1 MEPQKI
7 QPVVID
13 KHCAAKLERDLAAYP
28 QGIIFPVD
36 KPYKWT
42 SSDVVRKI
50 KYALRNYF
58 GTKNIKIGHAGTLDP
73 LATGLLIICVG
84 KATKLSEPLQAEKK
98 EYIAEFTLGA
108 TTLSFDREHP
118 IDALYPTEHIT
129 PDSLHNAVA
138 QLTAQTEQLPPVFS
152 AKYVNGT
159 RSYFLARHGEE
170 VELKPAPIKI
180 YSADL
185 LQYIGLSSLINV
197 NKGKSDNSKDSKNDD
212 SVVCGV
218 SACEGKIACEG
229 KSACEGMGDVE
240 NYWGLVRPSYG
251 ADAEHNTFMV
261 KKRIASQEDNP
272 VPLYTEN
279 SLLTPE
285 QINALPRAVV
295 RIECSKGTY
304 IRSVARDFGLAL
316 GSGAF
321 MSALRRTASGGFRVE
336 DAINLKEFFNF

>member
-108 TTLSFDREHP
+108 TTPSFDREHP
-118 IDALYPTEHIT
+118 IDALYATEHIT

-180 YSADL
+180 YSTEL
-185 LQYIGLSSLINV
+185 LAP
-197 NKGKSDNSKDSKNDD
+197 D
-212 SVVCGV
+212 
-218 SACEGKIACEG
+218 
-229 KSACEGMGDVE
+229 GD
-240 NYWGLVRPSYG
+240 WGLVRPSYG
-251 ADAEHNTFMV
+251 TDAEHNTFMV

>member
-1 MEPQKI
+1 MPII

-13 KHCAAKLERDLAAYP
+13 KHCTAKLERDLAAYP

-84 KATKLSEPLQAEKK
+84 KATKLSEALQAEKK

-108 TTLSFDREHP
+108 TTPSFDREHP
-118 IDALYPTEHIT
+118 IDALYPTDHIT
-129 PDSLHNAVA
+129 PDSLQSAVA

-170 VELKPAPIKI
+170 VELKPSPIKI
-180 YSADL
+180 YSTEL
-185 LQYIGLSSLINV
+185 LAP
-197 NKGKSDNSKDSKNDD
+197 D
-212 SVVCGV
+212 
-218 SACEGKIACEG
+218 
-229 KSACEGMGDVE
+229 GD
-240 NYWGLVRPSYG
+240 WGLVRPSYG
-251 ADAEHNTFMV
+251 TDAEHNTFMV

-336 DAINLKEFFNF
+336 DAINLKEFFKF

>member
-28 QGIIFPVD
+28 HGIIFPVD

-108 TTLSFDREHP
+108 TTPSFDREHP

-180 YSADL
+180 YSTEL
-185 LQYIGLSSLINV
+185 LAP
-197 NKGKSDNSKDSKNDD
+197 D
-212 SVVCGV
+212 
-218 SACEGKIACEG
+218 
-229 KSACEGMGDVE
+229 GD
-240 NYWGLVRPSYG
+240 WGLVRPSYG
-251 ADAEHNTFMV
+251 TDAEHNTFMV

-295 RIECSKGTY
+295 RWQRPPSSPW
-304 IRSVARDFGLAL
+304 RP
-316 GSGAF
+316 
-321 MSALRRTASGGFRVE
+321 
-336 DAINLKEFFNF
+336 

>member
-1 MEPQKI
+1 MPII

-13 KHCAAKLERDLAAYP
+13 THCAAKLERDLAAYP

-108 TTLSFDREHP
+108 TTPSFDREHP

-180 YSADL
+180 YSTEL
-185 LQYIGLSSLINV
+185 LAP
-197 NKGKSDNSKDSKNDD
+197 D
-212 SVVCGV
+212 
-218 SACEGKIACEG
+218 
-229 KSACEGMGDVE
+229 GD
-240 NYWGLVRPSYG
+240 WGLVRPSYG
-251 ADAEHNTFMV
+251 TDAEHNTFMV

>member
-1 MEPQKI
+1 MSETKSI
-7 QPVVID
+7 KPVVID
-13 KHCAAKLERDLAAYP
+13 GHFSQNLERDLAAYP
-28 QGIIFPVD
+28 EGIIFPVD

-84 KATKLSEPLQAEKK
+84 KATKLSESLQAEKK

-108 TTLSFDREHP
+108 TTPSFDREHP
-118 IDALYPTEHIT
+118 IDALYPTDHIT
-129 PDSLHNAVA
+129 LDSLKSAVT

-180 YSADL
+180 YDTELMYYS
-185 LQYIGLSSLINV
+185 GCVSEW
-197 NKGKSDNSKDSKNDD
+197 KG
-212 SVVCGV
+212 
-218 SACEGKIACEG
+218 
-229 KSACEGMGDVE
+229 
-240 NYWGLVRPSYG
+240 WGLERPLYG
-251 ADAEHNTFMV
+251 SDAEHNTFMV

-336 DAINLKEFFNF
+336 DAINLKEFFNSL

>member
-1 MEPQKI
+1 MPII

-13 KHCAAKLERDLAAYP
+13 KHCTAKLERDLAAYP

-84 KATKLSEPLQAEKK
+84 KATKLSEALQAEKK

-108 TTLSFDREHP
+108 TTPSFDREHP
-118 IDALYPTEHIT
+118 IDALYPTDHIT
-129 PDSLHNAVA
+129 PDSLQSAVA

-170 VELKPAPIKI
+170 VELKPSPIKI
-180 YSADL
+180 YATEL
-185 LQYIGLSSLINV
+185 LD
-197 NKGKSDNSKDSKNDD
+197 SD
-212 SVVCGV
+212 
-218 SACEGKIACEG
+218 
-229 KSACEGMGDVE
+229 GD
-240 NYWGLVRPSYG
+240 WGLERPSYG
-251 ADAEHNTFMV
+251 CDAEHNTFMV

-304 IRSVARDFGLAL
+304 IRSVARDFGLSL

>member
-1 MEPQKI
+1 MPII

-13 KHCAAKLERDLAAYP
+13 KHCTAKLERDLAAYP

-84 KATKLSEPLQAEKK
+84 KATKLSEALQAEKK

-108 TTLSFDREHP
+108 TTPSFDREHP

-129 PDSLHNAVA
+129 QESLQSAVT

-170 VELKPAPIKI
+170 VELKPSPIKI
-180 YSADL
+180 YATEL
-185 LQYIGLSSLINV
+185 LD
-197 NKGKSDNSKDSKNDD
+197 SD
-212 SVVCGV
+212 
-218 SACEGKIACEG
+218 
-229 KSACEGMGDVE
+229 GD
-240 NYWGLVRPSYG
+240 WGLERPSYG
-251 ADAEHNTFMV
+251 CDAEHNTFMV

-272 VPLYTEN
+272 LPLYTEN

-336 DAINLKEFFNF
+336 DAINLKEFFKF

>member
-1 MEPQKI
+1 MPIE
-7 QPVVID
+7 PVVID
-13 KHCAAKLERDLAAYP
+13 AHSSSKLERDLAAYP

-58 GTKNIKIGHAGTLDP
+58 DTKNIKIGHAGTLDP

-84 KATKLSEPLQAEKK
+84 KATKLSESLQAEKK

-108 TTLSFDREHP
+108 TTPSFDREHP
-118 IDALYPTEHIT
+118 IDALFPTDHIT
-129 PDSLHNAVA
+129 PDSLQRAVS
-138 QLTAQTEQLPPVFS
+138 QLKEQTEQLPPVFS

-180 YSADL
+180 YETEL
-185 LQYIGLSSLINV
+185 LAT
-197 NKGKSDNSKDSKNDD
+197 D
-212 SVVCGV
+212 
-218 SACEGKIACEG
+218 
-229 KSACEGMGDVE
+229 GD
-240 NYWGLVRPSYG
+240 WGLERPSYG
-251 ADAEHNTFMV
+251 SDAEHNTFMV

-304 IRSVARDFGLAL
+304 IRSVARDFGLSL

-336 DAINLKEFFNF
+336 DAIKIHTFL

>member
-1 MEPQKI
+1 MPII

-13 KHCAAKLERDLAAYP
+13 KHCTAKLERDLAAYP

-84 KATKLSEPLQAEKK
+84 KATKLSEALQAEKK

-108 TTLSFDREHP
+108 TTPSFDREHP
-118 IDALYPTEHIT
+118 IDALYPTDHIT
-129 PDSLHNAVA
+129 PDSLQSAVA

-170 VELKPAPIKI
+170 VELKPSPIKI
-180 YSADL
+180 YATEL
-185 LQYIGLSSLINV
+185 LD
-197 NKGKSDNSKDSKNDD
+197 SD
-212 SVVCGV
+212 
-218 SACEGKIACEG
+218 
-229 KSACEGMGDVE
+229 GD
-240 NYWGLVRPSYG
+240 WGLERPSYG
-251 ADAEHNTFMV
+251 CDAEHNTFMV

-272 VPLYTEN
+272 LPLYTEN

-336 DAINLKEFFNF
+336 DAINLKEFFKF